1 VRSVIAVLLRLG
13 LGVSLLNGGLMGYQI
28 AQYGT
33 GGSSSSLAWSTL
45 LGPGAV
51 ASALEHDLLV
61 PIVQIALGLALILG
75 FFTVVSTILAG
86 LLVLSA
92 PIFQFL
98 AILSSNT
105 MGHTSEHLAMQALV
119 TTGSINLLLLVAAVL
134 WLTPPGGTPWSLD
147 YLIFAHRRA
156 VGSTAA
162 ASGRETAASAP
173 VPREPVEPRLPA
185 QKETVLSATRGE
197 RSGRGSTA

>member
-1 VRSVIAVLLRLG
+1 LLRLG
-13 LGVSLLNGGLMGYQI
+13 LGVSLLNGGLMGYQV
-28 AQYGT
+28 AQHGT
-33 GGSSSSLAWSTL
+33 SPSTLAWSAL

-61 PIVQIALGLALILG
+61 PIVQIAVGLALILG
-75 FFTVVSTILAG
+75 FFTVIATVAAG

-98 AILSSNT
+98 AILSSNNAGGT
-105 MGHTSEHLAMQALV
+105 GEQLAMQALV

-134 WLTPPGGTPWSLD
+134 WLTPPEGTPWSLD
-147 YLIFAHRRA
+147 YLIFAPRRGA
-156 VGSTAA
+156 GRVPARAA
-162 ASGRETAASAP
+162 EPAAKASA
-173 VPREPVEPRLPA
+173 
-185 QKETVLSATRGE
+185 THGE